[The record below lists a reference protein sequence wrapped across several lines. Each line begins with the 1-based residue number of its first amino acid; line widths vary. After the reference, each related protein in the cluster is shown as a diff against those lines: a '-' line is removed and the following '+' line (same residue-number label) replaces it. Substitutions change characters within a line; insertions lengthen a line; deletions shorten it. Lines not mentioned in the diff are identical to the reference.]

1 MRNLFIIYL
10 LLFISSIAWGTRI
23 DDLTVEDS
31 TTLEYCTANR
41 VPYVDASQDVVCS
54 DITDTELSYLDG
66 VTSLIQTQIDG
77 KVTDG
82 GTFTSGTL
90 VTPQVDI
97 LTMSEET
104 TPSNPSAGNQKLYF
118 KSDGNLYK
126 LNSSGLENQVG
137 GGGSGGSAGKNYFSD
152 PNTETIGNFTAF
164 DDGAVSIPVDGTGGS
179 PSFVSVALKTSGQ
192 FWGSSTLEITKASGN
207 AQGEGANWATDITL
221 DEPVTAGENLYL
233 SMRYKTAAGYS
244 TAGENI
250 KLFYYR
256 VGGTTTGPFPLN
268 GIDGLGNYG
277 NQLNHDATGRGQF
290 HSVVQAD
297 SSTTAIRII
306 PMVVD
311 TDTTAYT
318 LEISDIKID
327 TSAKVYSLASS
338 PAENYTPTY
347 SAGMGTVTHDYAT
360 YRRVGEF
367 MFLEGRFT
375 TGTVTTGT
383 ANISLP
389 SGHTI
394 NVGNN
399 RGAGRWDASVG
410 STSDFSS
417 GAFQLSDGD
426 TVVYMGDSFSTAAS
440 SGTILSVGNANVI
453 LSSST
458 AYTWEVI
465 VPITEWAGNST
476 NVLNSTQMDFQN
488 AVVTVYS
495 DNAPSIGTSDTKITY
510 NNEEEDT
517 HGIHSSGT
525 ITSPHSGILEVEGAF
540 FTDSETWA
548 AGNAVS
554 FYVYK
559 NGSRAKVASNNNFDA
574 VYIDNTSGKLS
585 AKLRV
590 EKGDTIEIYGNS
602 SVTTNLLTSSSQIFN
617 YVTFTFKQDYSVIGN
632 AGVPYNTVEN
642 DGASTTATSA
652 VRTEVEGIGS
662 GQRLTLEPGT
672 WTVTYQGTMI
682 VTNSASNGQWC
693 RTGIYNTAD
702 TITSATPYGRP
713 ALFYSGI
720 GSSTIMTQN
729 FFIET
734 EITVTED
741 TVFSVFVESS
751 FATSDGNCRLAS
763 ASWTGSVDNP
773 DADVVLSKRRT
784 K

>member
-10 LLFISSIAWGTRI
+10 LLFVSSIAWGTRI

-31 TTLEYCTANR
+31 MNLDYCTANT
-41 VPYVDASQDVVCS
+41 VPYLDASKDVLCS
-54 DITDTELSYLDG
+54 SVTDTELGYLDG
-66 VTSLIQTQIDG
+66 VTSLIQTQLDG

-90 VTPQVDI
+90 VTPQVDV
-97 LTMSEET
+97 LTMSEES
-104 TPSNPSAGNQKLYF
+104 TPSSPSSGNLKLYF

-126 LNSSGLENQVG
+126 QNSAGLENQVG

-152 PNTETIGNFTAF
+152 PNTETIGNYTAF

-290 HSVVQAD
+290 HSIVQAD

-318 LEISDIKID
+318 LEISDIKVD

-338 PAENYTPTY
+338 PATNYTPTY
-347 SAGMGTVTHDYAT
+347 SVGMGTVTHDYAT

-399 RGAGRWDASVG
+399 RGAGRWDANVG
-410 STSDFSS
+410 STADFSS

-488 AVVTVYS
+488 VKAVYAVS
-495 DNAPSIGTSDTKITY
+495 SSSANTSFVSSSFEVVDYDTKIL
-510 NNEEEDT
+510 DT
-517 HGIHSSGT
+517 H
-525 ITSPHSGILEVEGAF
+525 
-540 FTDSETWA
+540 
-548 AGNAVS
+548 NAVTTGTNWVFTAPIAG
-554 FYVYK
+554 FYEITPTAYWASVTNFTQSDIIVRV
-559 NGSRAKVASNNNFDA
+559 NGSDQ
-574 VYIDNTSGKLS
+574 YTSGQVLNNTAKYLTDGTPVIVELS
-585 AKLRV
+585 Q
-590 EKGDTIEIYGNS
+590 GDTVDIILRQIDSGAAARSLETSATRFSRINIERKS
-602 SVTTNLLTSSSQIFN
+602 
-617 YVTFTFKQDYSVIGN
+617 DYTVIGN
-632 AGVPYNTVEN
+632 AGVPS
-642 DGASTTATSA
+642 DDRTATSS
-652 VRTEVEGIGS
+652 TLTPTGS
-662 GQRLTLEPGT
+662 GQFHQMTGNSLELPPGKWEVSGVVGFRGSGT
-672 WTVTYQGTMI
+672 PSYTYMQADWYEANGANNGTTPTAI
-682 VTNSASNGQWC
+682 GTNFTSLGLASTEYELGFDSASVDSHRVSMPTITVRN
-693 RTGIYNTAD
+693 TTTASIYLVPYTTQTDTAD
-702 TITSATPYGRP
+702 ARITAYLH
-713 ALFYSGI
+713 A
-720 GSSTIMTQN
+720 
-729 FFIET
+729 
-734 EITVTED
+734 
-741 TVFSVFVESS
+741 
-751 FATSDGNCRLAS
+751 
-763 ASWTGSVDNP
+763 
-773 DADVVLSKRRT
+773 KRVP
-784 K
+784 